1 MTLRQRLVVT
11 IVLAAIPIGGALLW
25 IRGQIVH
32 RTAVEMTRG
41 FIDGSMADGG
51 RETCESDP
59 LAFTERGARRRY
71 PPPPPPGD
79 RDHEHGERG
88 ERGERRPPPP
98 GGGPGP
104 GPGPGPGGPRFRP
117 RLYAY
122 DAAFTAADP
131 QAPPLDERVR
141 QALSGGAEYATA
153 HTDRGFVVVARMSWT
168 EGPCAIIG
176 TIAPTWF
183 RVLPP
188 ADQLVSWGALCLG
201 LVLAVWLS
209 AGPVV
214 RRIHA
219 LEHDVRRSADAQY
232 ADPVRIDG
240 SDEISAL
247 ARAFNDAGTQVRRH
261 IISIQEREETLRTF
275 LANTTHDVMLPL
287 TVLQGHIARL
297 KDVARDPALA
307 AIVTS
312 AAEETEYIAS
322 LLQNLTAAAKLE
334 TGTFLVEHHDVD
346 LSELVERVVQR
357 HRRLASARRVELGH
371 AVPSEPPLR
380 IRGDVTLIEQAVGN
394 LVQNAIRHN
403 HEGGHVAVVLDAEGD
418 GAFVLRVADDGP
430 GVPAA
435 DLPRLGERRFRTEA
449 ARQRHPDGL
458 GIGLSIARSV
468 AERHGFRL
476 TFAANDPSGLTVELR
491 GARTAS
497 HIL

>member
-1 MTLRQRLVVT
+1 MTLRRRLVVT
-11 IVLAAIPIGGALLW
+11 IVVAAVPIGAALLW
-25 IRGQIVH
+25 IRSQIVQ
-32 RTAVEMTRG
+32 RTTVEMTRG
-41 FIDGSMADGG
+41 LIDGSMAEGG
-51 RETCESDP
+51 REQCESDP
-59 LAFTERGARRRY
+59 VVFTDRGARWRF
-71 PPPPPPGD
+71 PPFALPGD
-79 RDHEHGERG
+79 GQRGEYGER

-98 GGGPGP
+98 ADGPGP
-104 GPGPGPGGPRFRP
+104 GSGPRGPRFRP

-122 DAAFTAADP
+122 DATFIAAHP
-131 QAPPLDERVR
+131 LAPPLDERVR
-141 QALSGGAEYATA
+141 NALRGGAEYATA
-153 HTDRGFVVVARMSWT
+153 QTDRGFVVVARMSWT

-176 TIAPTWF
+176 TLAPTWF

-188 ADQLVSWGALCLG
+188 SDQLVGWSALCLG
-201 LVLAVWLS
+201 LVFAVWLS

-219 LEHDVRRSADAQY
+219 LEHDVRQSADAQY
-232 ADPVRIDG
+232 AELVRIEG
-240 SDEISAL
+240 SDEIAGL
-247 ARAFNDAGTQVRRH
+247 ARAFNDAGAQVRRH
-261 IISIQEREETLRTF
+261 ILSIQEREETLRTF

-297 KDVARDPALA
+297 KDVAGDPALT
-307 AIVTS
+307 AIATS

-346 LSELVERVVQR
+346 LSELVERVVHR
-357 HRRLASARRVELGH
+357 HRRLASARHVELGH
-371 AVPSEPPLR
+371 AVPSEPPIR

-394 LVQNAIRHN
+394 FVQNAIRHN
-403 HEGGHVAVVLDAEGD
+403 HEGGHVAVVLDVESAD
-418 GAFVLRVADDGP
+418 DFVLRIADDGP
-430 GVPAA
+430 GVSTA
-435 DLPRLGERRFRTEA
+435 DLPRLGERRFRTEV

-476 TFAANDPSGLTVELR
+476 TFLASDPSGLTVELR

-497 HIL
+497 